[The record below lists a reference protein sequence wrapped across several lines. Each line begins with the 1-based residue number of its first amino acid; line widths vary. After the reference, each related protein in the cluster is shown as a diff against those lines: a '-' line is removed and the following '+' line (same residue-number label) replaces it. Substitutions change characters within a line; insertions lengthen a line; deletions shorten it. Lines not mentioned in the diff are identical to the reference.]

1 MSLSKALFSSKTDD
15 WSTPH
20 DFFEQL
26 NAHFNFELDVC
37 ATPENA
43 KCARYFTEQENG
55 LEQEWTGTV
64 WMNPPYGRG
73 IGQWVEKARRA
84 AEINGATVVCL
95 LPARTDTRWWQKNCA
110 DAEVYFVPGRLKF
123 GNATSNAPFPC
134 AVVTFR
140 PSAKSAL
147 QSKGQS

>member
-15 WSTPH
+15 WSTPQ

-64 WMNPPYGRG
+64 WMNPPYGRS
-73 IGQWVEKARRA
+73 IG
-84 AEINGATVVCL
+84 
-95 LPARTDTRWWQKNCA
+95 
-110 DAEVYFVPGRLKF
+110 
-123 GNATSNAPFPC
+123 
-134 AVVTFR
+134 
-140 PSAKSAL
+140 
-147 QSKGQS
+147 